1 MDIPIFLVGFMCSGK
16 TSVGNILS
24 SRLNFT
30 FIDVDNEI
38 ENRLNMTI
46 EEIFSEKGE
55 SFFRDFEIKTLK
67 DVSKPKSVIST
78 GGGLGA
84 NKEAMEFMKQKGFVV
99 FLDVPFEEFY
109 NRCKDLPNRPL
120 LRKSLEELRSLHNRR
135 YDVYSMA
142 HQRFDATKSP
152 ETIAEDIIKHYEQF
166 KRDIRAC

>member
-24 SRLNFT
+24 SMLNFA
-30 FIDVDNEI
+30 FIDVDKEI

-46 EEIFSEKGE
+46 EEIFTKKGK

-84 NKEAMEFMKQKGFVV
+84 NEEAMEFMKKNGFVA
-99 FLDVPFEEFY
+99 FLDVSFEEFY
-109 NRCKDLPNRPL
+109 NRCKGLPNRPL
-120 LRKSLEELRSLHNRR
+120 LRKSLEELRSLHNKR
-135 YDVYSMA
+135 YYVYSMA
-142 HQRFDATKSP
+142 HQRFDVTKSP
-152 ETIAEDIIKHYEQF
+152 ETIAEDIIKHYERF

>member
-16 TSVGNILS
+16 TSVGSILS
-24 SRLNFT
+24 SRLNFA
-30 FIDVDNEI
+30 FIDVDKEI

-46 EEIFSEKGE
+46 EEVFAKKGE
-55 SFFRDFEIKTLK
+55 PFFRDFEIKTLK

-84 NKEAMEFMKQKGFVV
+84 REEAVEFMKQKGFVA
-99 FLDVPFEEFY
+99 FLDVSFEEFY

-120 LRKSLEELRSLHNRR
+120 LRKSLEELRSLYNRR
-135 YDVYSMA
+135 YDIYSMA
-142 HQRFDATKSP
+142 HQRFDAFKSP